1 MYDEIKSGQPQKQAI
16 KTGILQIKTPEY
28 ETPMQT
34 LSRSLGDGEKE
45 AIYLAI
51 QYQHALIIVDDRLAR
66 KQATKLNLDF
76 IGTVRLL
83 DMAEKLGIITDAAQ
97 TIEEISRTGYR
108 ISKNILKQIR
118 DDFKE

>member
-1 MYDEIKSGQPQKQAI
+1 
-16 KTGILQIKTPEY
+16 
-28 ETPMQT
+28 MQT